1 LKRESAYISFCN
13 TTADPMRF
21 RENAGVDGLVAI
33 LIFVLSLI
41 LLVAGVASGY
51 QSLDLLPTSTGVLY
65 ALAGAV
71 AVCAAVVTFAIAIAI
86 RRIDALTKL
95 IRDSIWS
102 SALPTPFEVAHSTE
116 TGPADEVSA
125 APSAIEARAPESVDE
140 APAPEDESP
149 ININRTGHLPSL
161 ERVDSVLETP
171 EEPQGP
177 PSLIGSYSSA
187 GANYKIF
194 ADGSIEAETS
204 EGTFKFASMSDFKR
218 HLVET
223 KGNGQVGA

>member
-1 LKRESAYISFCN
+1 VGI
-13 TTADPMRF
+13 
-21 RENAGVDGLVAI
+21 DGLMSI

-41 LLVAGVASGY
+41 LLIAAAASGY
-51 QSLDLLPTSTGVLY
+51 ASVDLLPTSTGVLY

-71 AVCAAVVTFAIAIAI
+71 AACAAVVTFALAVLI

-95 IRDSIWS
+95 VRQ
-102 SALPTPFEVAHSTE
+102 SAGPSPLPAAFEVTPSAERSV
-116 TGPADEVSA
+116 DEVFA
-125 APSAIEARAPESVDE
+125 AAAANEAGMRESVDE
-140 APAPEDESP
+140 APGAEDGSP

-161 ERVDSVLETP
+161 ETVLETP

-194 ADGSIEAETS
+194 ADGSIEAETR

-218 HLVET
+218 HLIET
-223 KGNGQVGA
+223 KGNREVGA

>member
-1 LKRESAYISFCN
+1 VGIDRL
-13 TTADPMRF
+13 M
-21 RENAGVDGLVAI
+21 AI
-33 LIFVLSLI
+33 LVFILSLI
-41 LLVAGVASGY
+41 LLIAGVASGY
-51 QSLDLLPTSTGVLY
+51 ESVDLLPTSTGVLY

-71 AVCAAVVTFAIAIAI
+71 AACAAVVTFAIAVAI
-86 RRIDALTKL
+86 RRIDTLTNL
-95 IRDSIWS
+95 MGQFGGPP
-102 SALPTPFEVAHSTE
+102 ALPAVFEVTPSAE
-116 TGPADEVSA
+116 PAPAEEV
-125 APSAIEARAPESVDE
+125 APSAIAAKAPESVHE
-140 APAPEDESP
+140 APAAEDESP

-161 ERVDSVLETP
+161 ETIDTVLETP

-218 HLVET
+218 HLVERRGRPAGEET
-223 KGNGQVGA
+223 SDVATR